1 MHGMN
6 RALTKIVFAPNAFK
20 ECLSASQ
27 ACQAM
32 QIGVDKAFNSNTTFK
47 SIPYETA
54 HIPLADGGDGT
65 MQVLIENNNGDIK
78 TINIQDPL
86 GRLIDAQYG
95 IFHGHNDTFNT
106 AVIEM
111 AQCSGLWRMKE
122 HEKNPLFTHTY
133 GTGQC
138 ILHAIN
144 TNSNIGRIIIT
155 VGGSA
160 TNDAGF
166 GIADAFGIK
175 FEYNSPDSASAM
187 IPSNCNI
194 PLIKSINKCSLS
206 QFQEQYN
213 INNIDFIVGCDV
225 NNPLLGIRGA
235 TAVYG
240 PQKLSDEWIRQN
252 QYTNDN
258 DFIENYRRNCYEL
271 MENNLRHMNNIWIR
285 DLDMNVNLK
294 EGSGAA
300 GGLAAGLMVYLNARL
315 ESGFEIVAKYAGL
328 DEALKD
334 ADLVITGEG
343 AIDTSTS
350 HGKVPIGVA
359 QHAKRAGISSVVC
372 VAGMVKME
380 ERDVCVDNNG
390 DKDDVYVDD
399 HDEIADL
406 VP

>member
-1 MHGMN
+1 
-6 RALTKIVFAPNAFK
+6 
-20 ECLSASQ
+20 
-27 ACQAM
+27 
-32 QIGVDKAFNSNTTFK
+32 
-47 SIPYETA
+47 
-54 HIPLADGGDGT
+54 
-65 MQVLIENNNGDIK
+65 
-78 TINIQDPL
+78 
-86 GRLIDAQYG
+86 
-95 IFHGHNDTFNT
+95 
-106 AVIEM
+106 M

-144 TNSNIGRIIIT
+144 TNCNIGRIIIT

-175 FEYNSPDSASAM
+175 FEYNSPDSTSAM
-187 IPSNCNI
+187 IPSNYNI

-206 QFQEQYN
+206 QFQKQYN

-315 ESGFEIVAKYAGL
+315 ESG
-328 DEALKD
+328 
-334 ADLVITGEG
+334 
-343 AIDTSTS
+343 
-350 HGKVPIGVA
+350 
-359 QHAKRAGISSVVC
+359 
-372 VAGMVKME
+372 
-380 ERDVCVDNNG
+380 
-390 DKDDVYVDD
+390 
-399 HDEIADL
+399 
-406 VP
+406 